1 MKDYF
6 QNEDVPKKTFIEKL
20 GLLIVKNSLPI

>member
-1 MKDYF
+1 VKNYF
-6 QNEDVPKKTFIEKL
+6 QKEDVPKKEFIEEL